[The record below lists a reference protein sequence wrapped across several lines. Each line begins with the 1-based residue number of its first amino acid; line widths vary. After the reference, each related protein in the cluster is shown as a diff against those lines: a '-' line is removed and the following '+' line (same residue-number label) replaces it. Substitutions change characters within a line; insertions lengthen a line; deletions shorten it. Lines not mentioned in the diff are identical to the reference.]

1 MLAWRV
7 GWWLISR
14 RPAWRARARCSAC
27 GGSVGEPNGPKPMK
41 RSPGGSRRSPRVGR
55 CSAGAGTTA
64 AIRRWRARRRSAAR
78 TAVGASPPGVLLAE
92 RRVAL
97 RLLRRGTDLVWEL
110 VCQPPVA
117 LVDLGRHL
125 RVEPELLGDTLG
137 AHRGL
142 VVHAARAVRTRP
154 QQTALA
160 VADGGGLDG
169 VLLLLAGDEGPPSGP
184 ACLPSGGEPGS
195 RRHRPATGSP
205 RPRRRR
211 TRPPGSEVARRSGRG
226 LRSHAQ
232 PATGG
237 SPRWRGRSWS
247 GRCRTARRARRAGAR
262 CVGVPG

>member
-7 GWWLISR
+7 GCWLISR
-14 RPAWRARARCSAC
+14 WPAGRARARCSAC

-78 TAVGASPPGVLLAE
+78 TAVGASPA
-92 RRVAL
+92 RRTAC
-97 RLLRRGTDLVWEL
+97 RAARRPSVSSEGADLVREL
-110 VCQPPVA
+110 VGQPLVA

-154 QQTALA
+154 QQTAPA

-169 VLLLLAGDEGPPSGP
+169 VLLLLAGDGRPAVR

-195 RRHRPATGSP
+195 RRRRSATGSP

-226 LRSHAQ
+226 LRSHAW

-237 SPRWRGRSWS
+237 SPRWR

-262 CVGVPG
+262 CVGGPG